1 MSKKMSSS
9 NSNET
14 KMLFAKIY
22 EARELAKQLQKL
34 GEAVK
39 SVTRERD
46 KVLYNYFAKS
56 HYIEKRLR
64 RDKTS
69 RNELAAQYERLPATK
84 SATRFVL
91 KLTHPGL
98 NSKQQSRYA
107 AVLRY
112 VQQKKQPGQSVK
124 SLIRAA
130 GRINRCVREEKK
142 LRSKPLGRQV
152 KERKTFT

>member
-14 KMLFAKIY
+14 KMLFAKID

>member
-1 MSKKMSSS
+1 MSKKMPSS

-14 KMLFAKIY
+14 KMLFSTIDK
-22 EARELAKQLQKL
+22 ARELAKQLQKL

-39 SVTRERD
+39 SVTRDRD

-56 HYIEKRLR
+56 HDIEKRLR

-84 SATRFVL
+84 SATRFVV
-91 KLTHPGL
+91 KLTYPRL
-98 NSKQQSRYA
+98 DSKRQSKYA

-112 VQQKKQPGQSVK
+112 VRQKKQPGQSVK
-124 SLIRAA
+124 SLIR
-130 GRINRCVREEKK
+130 GTGSINQCVREEKK
-142 LRSKPLGRQV
+142 LRDA
-152 KERKTFT
+152 

>member
-1 MSKKMSSS
+1 MSNKMPSS
-9 NSNET
+9 NNET
-14 KMLFAKIY
+14 KMLFSKID

-34 GEAVK
+34 CEAVK
-39 SVTRERD
+39 SVTGEHN

-56 HYIEKRLR
+56 HCIEKRLR
-64 RDKTS
+64 RGQTS
-69 RNELAAQYERLPATK
+69 RNKLEAQYGPLPATK

-98 NSKQQSRYA
+98 NSKQQSKYA